1 MQQLD
6 LEFPKSKYNFMEH
19 IIGHDVINSWN
30 SDQHDIEDC
39 YRSIEETK
47 ISIEELYSK
56 IDAIELRNKNMV
68 MSFND
73 KQLIRKY
80 GEFIERF
87 HNAIDTLYGAIK
99 CFLRSQD
106 NVYRFIQTRML
117 EEINRSPL
125 PDTNK
130 KDVTGLSVIINK

>member
-6 LEFPKSKYNFMEH
+6 LEFPKPKYNFMEH
-19 IIGHDVINSWN
+19 VIGHHVAHSWN
-30 SDQHDIEDC
+30 IDQLAIDDC
-39 YRSIEETK
+39 YKSIDETK
-47 ISIEELYSK
+47 VDIEELYSS
-56 IDAIELRNKNMV
+56 IDAIESRNKNMV

-73 KQLIRKY
+73 RQLISKY
-80 GEFIERF
+80 GEFIERL
-87 HNAIDTLYGAIK
+87 HKCIDGWYGAIK

-106 NVYRFIQTRML
+106 NVYRFVQTRML

-130 KDVTGLSVIINK
+130 KGVPDLSVIINK

>member
-47 ISIEELYSK
+47 ISIEEL
-56 IDAIELRNKNMV
+56 
-68 MSFND
+68 
-73 KQLIRKY
+73 
-80 GEFIERF
+80 
-87 HNAIDTLYGAIK
+87 
-99 CFLRSQD
+99 
-106 NVYRFIQTRML
+106 
-117 EEINRSPL
+117 
-125 PDTNK
+125 
-130 KDVTGLSVIINK
+130 

>member
-6 LEFPKSKYNFMEH
+6 LEFPKPKYNFMEH
-19 IIGHDVINSWN
+19 IIGHQVTHSWN
-30 SDQHDIEDC
+30 SDQLAIDDC
-39 YRSIEETK
+39 YKSIDESK
-47 ISIEELYSK
+47 ISIERLYSK
-56 IDAIELRNKNMV
+56 IDAIESRNKNMV

-73 KQLIRKY
+73 RQLISKY
-80 GEFIERF
+80 GEFIERL
-87 HNAIDTLYGAIK
+87 HKCIDGWYGAIK

-106 NVYRFIQTRML
+106 NAYRFVQTRML

-130 KDVTGLSVIINK
+130 KDVTSLSIVKG